1 MFSGLQE
8 TLYPLG
14 LISTVAFTLRF
25 LVQWIASEK
34 AAASIVNRPFWW
46 LSLLGNVSL
55 GVHSFIQAQ
64 FPIFAVQV
72 VNSVISLRNLNLMEP
87 KEQHYRKR
95 TVFLILAASLCL
107 SVALFS
113 WASFENWMRVP
124 THAFQKKAIDVSLF
138 WQLIGTSGVV
148 LFASRF
154 WIQWIQA
161 EIENRSFLG
170 PLFWWIS
177 LIGALFSLLYFAKIH
192 DYINLV
198 GPLFGM
204 IPYARNLM
212 LSRGKIETT

>member
-25 LVQWIASEK
+25 IVQWLASEK

-87 KEQHYRKR
+87 KELHFRKR
-95 TVFLILAASLCL
+95 TVFLFLCVALILAT
-107 SVALFS
+107 ALFS
-113 WASFENWMRVP
+113 WASFDNWMRIP
-124 THAFQKKAIDVSLF
+124 THAFQKKALDVSLF
-138 WQLIGTSGVV
+138 WHAVGTIGVV

-154 WIQWIQA
+154 WVQWIQS
-161 EIENRSFLG
+161 EMENRSYLG
-170 PLFWWIS
+170 PVFWWLS
-177 LIGALFSLLYFAKIH
+177 LTGALFSLFYFAKIH
-192 DYINLV
+192 DYVNLV

-204 IPYARNLM
+204 IPYIRNLM
-212 LSRGKIETT
+212 LSRGKIAQS

>member
-14 LISTVAFTLRF
+14 LVSTVAFTLRF
-25 LVQWIASEK
+25 LVQWLASEK
-34 AAASIVNRPFWW
+34 AGVSIVNRPFWW
-46 LSLLGNVSL
+46 LSLLGNVTL

-72 VNSVISLRNLNLMEP
+72 INSVISLRNLNLMEP
-87 KEQHYRKR
+87 KPLHYRKR
-95 TVFLILAASLCL
+95 TVFLLLAISLIAST
-107 SVALFS
+107 ALFS
-113 WASFENWMRVP
+113 LASFENWMRVP

-138 WQLIGTSGVV
+138 TNTIGAAGVV

-154 WIQWIQA
+154 WVQWIQS
-161 EIENRSFLG
+161 ELQDRSYLG
-170 PLFWWIS
+170 PLFWWLS
-177 LIGALFSLLYFAKIH
+177 LIGALFSLFYFAEIR

-212 LSRGKIETT
+212 LSRKCEEN

>member
-25 LVQWIASEK
+25 LVQWLASEK
-34 AAASIVNRPFWW
+34 AGASIVNRPFWW
-46 LSLLGNVSL
+46 LSLIGNVSL

-72 VNSVISLRNLNLMEP
+72 VNSIISLRNLNLMEP
-87 KEQHYRKR
+87 KAIHYRKQ
-95 TVFLILAASLCL
+95 TVFLLLALSLAAAT
-107 SVALFS
+107 ALFS

-124 THAFQKKAIDVSLF
+124 THAFQKKVIEVSTLTNSIGAI
-138 WQLIGTSGVV
+138 GVI

-154 WIQWIQA
+154 WVQWIQS
-161 EIENRSFLG
+161 ELENRSYLG
-170 PLFWWIS
+170 PLFWWLS
-177 LIGALFSLLYFAKIH
+177 LIGALFSLFYFSIIH

-204 IPYARNLM
+204 IPYIRNLM
-212 LSRGKIETT
+212 LSRRNEAS